1 MRRDAGQN
9 EDDHATT
16 TAFLVIS
23 TSRGGRSIPIS
34 MTDVNWAFLN
44 VMCALFCHLIEV
56 DFIERQRLEFWV
68 PNSIMNKVSISSV

>member
-23 TSRGGRSIPIS
+23 TSRGGRSILIS
-34 MTDVNWAFLN
+34 MTDVNGGFLD
-44 VMCALFCHLIEV
+44 VMCALFCHLIRV
-56 DFIERQRLEFWV
+56 DFIKRQLLEF
-68 PNSIMNKVSISSV
+68 